1 MRNVGVQCHIKRKN
15 TLEEKTFK
23 DAIKMANKGKD
34 VTVTQ
39 AGESESSEESDTSK
53 SVATGMTKEDN
64 LRKTAHGLT

>member
-1 MRNVGVQCHIKRKN
+1 
-15 TLEEKTFK
+15 
-23 DAIKMANKGKD
+23 MANKGKD